1 MSKREPSV
9 VPAPEGNP
17 SPLPPWAVVVLS
29 LVVLLV
35 LLVLVSVVISL
46 EFP

>member
-1 MSKREPSV
+1 MSKREPSLL
-9 VPAPEGNP
+9 PPESGP
-17 SPLPPWAVVVLS
+17 PPLPPWAVAVLS

-46 EFP
+46 EWP